1 MVIRYIL
8 QYFIDHPDAKDT
20 IQGILHWWLSGDI
33 AAWEEEAVQEALDA
47 LVARGWVTRRQT
59 SPSQQLYGVNKARLE
74 EITVFLRE
82 LESGSE
88 EPEG

>member
-1 MVIRYIL
+1 MVIRYVL

-20 IQGILHWWLSGDI
+20 MQGILHWWLPGGI
-33 AAWEEEAVQEALDA
+33 VAWEEEAVEEALNA

-59 SPSQQLYGVNKARLE
+59 ISAQQLYGVNKAKLE
-74 EITVFLRE
+74 EIKMFLRE

-88 EPEG
+88 ESEG